1 MEDKDYSYRP
11 MVVNFRSI
19 ISEKWVSNILI
30 CMCVIQTFQYSSIWD
45 ISSNSVGN
53 LGGLNCDN

>member
-11 MVVNFRSI
+11 MVVNFRRI

-30 CMCVIQTFQYSSIWD
+30 CMYVCSIWG
-45 ISSNSVGN
+45 ISSYSVGN
-53 LGGLNCDN
+53 LGGLNYDS